1 MSSAVQENRP
11 LSRAVRKIKCAAMVS
26 SLAKSWQTWAGE
38 HSGKQDSIPKGW
50 FPSSVT
56 EERGGK
62 ESEKTEAKPFVAPRA
77 ETEKSADRS
86 GAKIRTG
93 SVSKGIR
100 PKKSDCGNDL
110 VSFIAGKINT
120 NQIAPSETK
129 PFLGNTSPTRRRYCG
144 SQAVS
149 TMKTWRKEEEQGKLG
164 SRSSSIDT
172 EDSGLGEEGGSSET
186 DDENKNKD
194 KPVGGVARKSTRP
207 KIKVSTMGDLRSNWQ
222 KWSEQHSEQ
231 QKLNPFSKEFDYEH
245 AMACRLLKG
254 DQGYGRPKEGSKTA
268 ERARRAERHIHKEM
282 EEMCFIIRDMGV
294 KCKDERV
301 RITFGGLFDRYVK
314 ISDKVVGIL
323 LRCRKHG
330 MVQFEGEML
339 WKGQDDDV
347 IITLLV

>member
-38 HSGKQDSIPKGW
+38 HSGKQDAIPKGW

-77 ETEKSADRS
+77 ETEKSPERS
-86 GAKIRTG
+86 RAKIRTG

-110 VSFIAGKINT
+110 EVLWQPGGQHKT
-120 NQIAPSETK
+120 WR
-129 PFLGNTSPTRRRYCG
+129 LGGRRRR
-144 SQAVS
+144 
-149 TMKTWRKEEEQGKLG
+149 RKEEEQGKLS

-172 EDSGLGEEGGSSET
+172 EDSGLGEDGGSSET

-207 KIKVSTMGDLRSNWQ
+207 KTNHTAQSSVM
-222 KWSEQHSEQ
+222 
-231 QKLNPFSKEFDYEH
+231 
-245 AMACRLLKG
+245 